1 MIADGAYKE
10 DLFGNL
16 KFPQIP
22 WKGVSIVL
30 IMEQF
35 QNLVNPSTTL
45 GAFLISVAAGIVASA
60 IIGFFAGRHYQK
72 KIDKKNSIEVNTVM
86 GSITQDKRKNSSGSD
101 SLNKSDI
108 LIRKENSIKAGNV
121 FGDMNQDVGE

>member
-1 MIADGAYKE
+1 M
-10 DLFGNL
+10 
-16 KFPQIP
+16 
-22 WKGVSIVL
+22 L

-101 SLNKSDI
+101 PLNKSDM
-108 LIRKENSIKAGNV
+108 LIQKENSIKAGNV

>member
-1 MIADGAYKE
+1 M
-10 DLFGNL
+10 
-16 KFPQIP
+16 
-22 WKGVSIVL
+22 L

-35 QNLVNPSTTL
+35 RNLVNPSTTL

-101 SLNKSDI
+101 PLNKSDI